1 MTKITIE
8 QALILHNMLTALT
21 GGDPS
26 LREMPLLESALES
39 AYATFGGVELY
50 PSVEEKAARLGHS
63 LIANHAFVDGNKRI
77 GMLVMMTFLEVNG
90 AGIRP
95 TVDEVARVGIAT
107 ASGEMRYSELL
118 SWIRDNK

>member
-1 MTKITIE
+1 MAKITIE
-8 QALILHNMLTALT
+8 QALILHNMLTELT

-90 AGIRP
+90 AGIHP

-107 ASGEMRYSELL
+107 ASGEMRYSEIL

>member
-1 MTKITIE
+1 MVKITIN
-8 QALILHNMLTALT
+8 QALLLHKLLTDLT

-50 PSVEEKAARLGHS
+50 PTVEEKAARLGHS

-77 GMLVMMTFLEVNG
+77 GMLVMMTFLAVNG
-90 AGIRP
+90 HGIHP
-95 TVDEVARVGIAT
+95 TVDDVARVGIAT
-107 ASGEMRYSELL
+107 ASGEMRYPELL
-118 SWIRDNK
+118 AWIQENK